1 MTAWVLLLVVEVVVL
16 MVLVLLLWMND
27 VVICYHMLQH
37 CYPTLLR
44 GNSILL
50 LLFLSLDLVVAHGN
64 QVLGQVR
71 SASIYI
77 VDGAAHDQHAVHHRV
92 GKDPSAS
99 VLLQLINVI
108 LLIVIVISLFCHY
121 YNHTA

>member
-1 MTAWVLLLVVEVVVL
+1 ML
-16 MVLVLLLWMND
+16 MVLVLLLWVADD

-37 CYPTLLR
+37 CNPTLFR

-50 LLFLSLDLVVAHGN
+50 LIFLSLDLVAHGN
-64 QVLGQVR
+64 QLGQVR
-71 SASIYI
+71 SASIYSCGR

-108 LLIVIVISLFCHY
+108 LLIVIVFSLFCHY